1 MLKHE
6 VISAEVWAELLVY
19 RKALRSIVAQ
29 WSLDLVPPAP
39 TQSASSDIKIKIIV
53 KFLENS

>member
-6 VISAEVWAELLVY
+6 VVSVDVWAELLIIEE
-19 RKALRSIVAQ
+19 ALRSIVLYAW
-29 WSLDLVPPAP
+29 WSLVLVPPAP
-39 TQSASSDIKIKIIV
+39 TQSASNDIKIIV